1 VRSFGFYWC
10 SRVASTLANQMF
22 AVAVSWQIYQLT
34 GSAFALGMIGLVQF
48 VPTVALVL
56 ASGHVADRYE
66 RRYVGSACQFFAAV
80 TVAVI
85 ALSVV
90 TRTVNPALLFV
101 CVFLIG
107 LGRSFEAPS
116 VMALLP
122 NLVTR
127 DQLSRATANA
137 TSASNVAAI
146 AGPALGGVL
155 YALGA
160 QVVYLTVVA
169 LLIVAAIALPLTR
182 PVSREVAPGRQTWQ
196 TLFAGFSFVAHD
208 RVVLG
213 AISLDLFA
221 VLMGGATALL
231 PIYAR
236 DVFHT
241 GAWGLGLL
249 RAAPAAGAL
258 LTTIALG
265 LVPLRRR
272 VGPLLFATVGAYG
285 VATIVFAVSRSFALS
300 LFALGASGLF
310 DAISRVIRATLVQ
323 METPDAVRGRVT
335 AVTSLFTASSGQ
347 LGQVESG
354 FVAAAIGA
362 IPSAVVGG
370 VGSIVVAIAWLVM
383 FPEVRRIDEIGKR
396 PV

>member
-1 VRSFGFYWC
+1 
-10 SRVASTLANQMF
+10 MF
-22 AVAVSWQIYQLT
+22 AVAVAWQIYQLT

-66 RRYVGSACQFFAAV
+66 RRIVGSACQLFAAV

-90 TRTVNPALLFV
+90 TRTVNPTLLFV

-160 QVVYLTVVA
+160 QVVYATVFA

-182 PVSREVAPGRQTWQ
+182 PVSRANAPGRQTWA

-258 LTTIALG
+258 LTTIVLG

-300 LFALGASGLF
+300 LLALGASGLF

-362 IPSAVVGG
+362 IPSAIVGG

-396 PV
+396 T

>member
-1 VRSFGFYWC
+1 MPSFGFYWC

-22 AVAVSWQIYQLT
+22 AVAVAWQIYQLT
-34 GSAFALGMIGLVQF
+34 GSAFALGMIGFVQF

-66 RRYVGSACQFFAAV
+66 RRFVGSACQLFAAL
-80 TVAVI
+80 TVVAIGV
-85 ALSVV
+85 SVV
-90 TRTVNPALLFV
+90 TRTVSPTLLFV
-101 CVFLIG
+101 CVFFIG

-127 DQLSRATANA
+127 DELSRATANA

-160 QVVYLTVVA
+160 QVVYATVFG

-182 PVSREVAPGRQTWQ
+182 PVSREINPGRQTWT

-258 LTTIALG
+258 LTTIVLG
-265 LVPLRRR
+265 LMPLRRR
-272 VGPLLFATVGAYG
+272 IGPLLFATVAAYG

-300 LFALGASGLF
+300 LLALGASGLF

-354 FVAAAIGA
+354 LVAAAVGA
-362 IPSAVVGG
+362 IPSAIVGG
-370 VGSIVVAIAWLVM
+370 VGSIAVALAWMVM

-396 PV
+396 A

>member
-1 VRSFGFYWC
+1 MPSFAFYWC

-22 AVAVSWQIYQLT
+22 AVAVAWQIYQLT

-66 RRYVGSACQFFAAV
+66 RRIVGSACQLFAAV

-90 TRTVNPALLFV
+90 TRTVNPTLLFV

-160 QVVYLTVVA
+160 QVVYATVFA

-182 PVSREVAPGRQTWQ
+182 PVSRANAPGRQTWA

-258 LTTIALG
+258 LTTIVLG

-300 LFALGASGLF
+300 LLALGASGLF

-362 IPSAVVGG
+362 IPSAIVGG

-396 PV
+396 T